1 MARAYGSR
9 AQLAL
14 AFESTYG
21 TAPAS
26 GYTKLPFASSGL
38 SSEQPLIDSEL
49 LGYGRD
55 PLAPIKDAVTA
66 DGDIVIP
73 VDVDGMGFWL
83 KAAFGAPTTT
93 GTTPKTHTFKSGGL
107 TLPSMAIEIGMPE
120 IPNFS
125 MFTGCRL
132 DELAFSMARS
142 GNLQATAKI
151 VAQGETHNATTQ
163 AGTPAS
169 LAQVKRFG
177 HFQGAIKRN
186 TVSLGNIVAADF
198 AYANN
203 LDRVETI
210 RSDGKIDGADPTI
223 ARLGGTIEVRFA
235 DTTLLDQAAAGTSC
249 ELEFSWTISA
259 NEKLTITAHEVYLP
273 VPRRAIDGPGGI
285 QASFAWQAA
294 YNAAATAMCTAVLVN
309 AVASY

>member
-9 AQLAL
+9 AQMLL

-26 GYTKLPFASSGL
+26 GYTKLPFATAGL
-38 SSEQPLIDSEL
+38 SSEQPLVDSEL

-55 PLAPIKDAVTA
+55 PLAPIKDAITA

-73 VDVDGMGFWL
+73 VDVDGIGFWL
-83 KAAFGAPTTT
+83 KAAFGSPVTA
-93 GTTPKTHTFKSGGL
+93 GTTPKTHTFESGGL
-107 TLPSMAIEIGMPE
+107 TLPSMAIEIGTPE

-125 MFTGCRL
+125 MFTGSRL
-132 DELAFSMARS
+132 DALEFRMSRS
-142 GNLQATAKI
+142 GNLQATARC
-151 VAQGETHNATTQ
+151 VAQGETRNTTTQ
-163 AGTPAS
+163 AGTPAD

-186 TVSLGNIVAADF
+186 TVTLANITAADF
-198 AYANN
+198 TYSNN

-210 RSDGKIDGADPTI
+210 RADGKIDGADPTI
-223 ARLGGTIEVRFA
+223 ASLTGTIESRFA
-235 DTTLLDQAAAGTSC
+235 DTTLLDQAANGTSAS
-249 ELEFSWTISA
+249 LEFSWTISA
-259 NEKLTITAHEVYLP
+259 TEKLVITAHEVYLP
-273 VPRRAIDGPGGI
+273 VPRRSIDGPGGV

-294 YNAAATAMCTAVLVN
+294 LNSAAGVMCTAVLTN